1 MKKLVITTM
10 TVLSV
15 FGLTA
20 CGNTQTSDK
29 KTTTT
34 SGNTTTSVVTTT
46 LPNAENSPVVTTTST
61 EEKPTDTQVTTTKS
75 DNVVTTTVTPAT
87 TTTEVSTS
95 TPKPATTTTVKKTNK
110 VTTTTSLPQTNKE
123 ARLDV
128 TPVKS
133 KYYASASAFAC
144 VEMAADYFGY
154 TAKQDDVIKHLIID
168 DEIYKKNGRT
178 YIGDPDFKFIGD
190 PSKKDAIG
198 STALPIQHA
207 ILEYFET
214 NHINLEVIAPAK
226 ISFFR
231 LKYAIN
237 EEKFLIMWIADDVEK
252 CTDYYVKDDIN
263 DVVAIWPDNMTCMLL
278 IAASEDSATFY
289 DPATNKE
296 ITMTEEEYN
305 KRACQYTLNIRKQ
318 TGL

>member
-1 MKKLVITTM
+1 MKIIISFMLICSILFCSCSKTDDSKSNITKKD
-10 TVLSV
+10 S
-15 FGLTA
+15 LTTISST
-20 CGNTQTSDK
+20 NIIKTTLENSETQTEANKTSTVTSSNDVTSSTTTVVTTSRPTTT
-29 KTTTT
+29 TTTT
-34 SGNTTTSVVTTT
+34 SPVTTSK
-46 LPNAENSPVVTTTST
+46 STSIAS
-61 EEKPTDTQVTTTKS
+61 KP
-75 DNVVTTTVTPAT
+75 T
-87 TTTEVSTS
+87 TTT
-95 TPKPATTTTVKKTNK
+95 
-110 VTTTTSLPQTNKE
+110 TTTTSLPQTNKE

-178 YIGDPDFKFIGD
+178 YIGAPDFKFIGD

-198 STALPIQHA
+198 STALPIEHA
-207 ILEYFET
+207 ILKYFEA
-214 NHINLEVIAPAK
+214 NNINLEVLAPAK

-231 LKYAIN
+231 LEYVIN
-237 EEKFLIMWIADDVEK
+237 EEKCLIMWIADDVEK

-278 IAASEDSATFY
+278 IAASKDSATFY

-305 KRACQYTLNIRKQ
+305 KRACQYTLNIKKQ